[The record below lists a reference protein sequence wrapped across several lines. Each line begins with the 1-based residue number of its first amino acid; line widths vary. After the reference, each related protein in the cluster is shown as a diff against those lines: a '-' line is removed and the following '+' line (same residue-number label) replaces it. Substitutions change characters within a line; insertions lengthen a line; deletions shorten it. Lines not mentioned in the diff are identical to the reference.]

1 MSAKIVSNSIYY
13 TLGKMLPMVVSF
25 IMVPVYTQYLLPSEY
40 GIVNNM
46 AALQYFFGI
55 VFSLGVEFS
64 LFRLY
69 YDYKDEKSKKEF
81 LGSAFWLIMIFSVIS
96 MSLIFILSNSVD
108 KIYSSINFYPFYSIM
123 VITTFVGMFQT
134 VTRIIFIITEQGKTY
149 LIVGVVQL
157 VIALLL
163 NIYFII
169 VLQQKAIGVLKALM
183 YTNVLMLP
191 LYLYFQ
197 YKHSKLQFNP
207 AMLKSILKYS
217 LPLLPAALAGW
228 ILNSSDRIF
237 IDRYFNLTE
246 VGLYSLGYKIA
257 YIFVLL
263 TTSIRLAY
271 NPIYFKIAN
280 SDYITNAKYKLSIY
294 NHYYYLFSILF
305 AFLTIFFAKEFIGL
319 FLNEEYFEAWKILAL
334 IVFASLILE
343 SSSLFRMAIY
353 QSKKTYY
360 VTLIIIGVAV
370 LNLLLNWLL
379 IPIYRMYGA
388 AYATI
393 ICSVIMMYLHYLVAK
408 KCYFIETKWGTYFS
422 LMGLGAILI
431 APFWLINI
439 NLMNILIIKVLLL
452 FVICISIF
460 LRYRNIIKSK
470 ILAFKKEGL

>member
-1 MSAKIVSNSIYY
+1 MSKKMVTNSIYY
-13 TLGKMLPMVVSF
+13 TIGKMLPMLVSF
-25 IMVPVYTQYLLPSEY
+25 LMVPIYTQYLLPSEY

-46 AALQYFFGI
+46 AALQYVFGI
-55 VFSLGVEFS
+55 VFSMGVEYS

-69 YDYKDEKSKKEF
+69 YDYKDEKSKREF
-81 LGSAFWLIMIFSVIS
+81 LGSAFWIIMIFSIIS
-96 MSLIFILSNSVD
+96 ISLLYSLSNSVEN
-108 KIYSSINFYPFYSIM
+108 IYSSISFYPFYSIM
-123 VITTFVGMFQT
+123 IITTFVGMFQT
-134 VTRIIFIITEQGKTY
+134 VSRIIFIITEQGKTY

-157 VIALLL
+157 VISLLL
-163 NIYFII
+163 NVYFII

-183 YTNVLMLP
+183 YTNILMLP
-191 LYLYFQ
+191 PYLYYQF
-197 YKHSKLQFNP
+197 KHSKLYFNT

-217 LPLLPAALAGW
+217 LPLLPASLAGW

-237 IDRYFNLTE
+237 IDRYFDLTE

-271 NPIYFKIAN
+271 NPIYYKIAN
-280 SDYITNAKYKLSIY
+280 SEYITNAKNKLSNY
-294 NHYYYLFSILF
+294 NHYYYLFSISF
-305 AFLTIFFAKEFIGL
+305 AFLTIFFSKEFIGV
-319 FLNEEYFEAWKILAL
+319 FLNEKYFEAWKILTL

-343 SSSLFRMAIY
+343 SSSIFRMAIY

-360 VTLIIIGVAV
+360 VTLTVIGVAV

-431 APFWLINI
+431 VPFWLINI
-439 NLMNILIIKVLLL
+439 DLMNILIIKILLL
-452 FVICISIF
+452 SVICVIIYF
-460 LRYRNIIKSK
+460 KYKDIIKNK
-470 ILAFKKEGL
+470 FTAFINEDS